1 MFRFYIQPELGE
13 VLSILFSLRLASL
26 CFSSLL
32 FQQLR
37 PFAAVINVMV
47 CIICEHQRVSS
58 SECLAHA
65 PSLPKF
71 EQSTQGKTVSIICI
85 ILV

>member
-1 MFRFYIQPELGE
+1 MFRFYFQPELGE

-32 FQQLR
+32 FPQLR

-65 PSLPKF
+65 PSLPNLSKARKA
-71 EQSTQGKTVSIICI
+71 QR
-85 ILV
+85 LA

>member
-32 FQQLR
+32 FPLR

-71 EQSTQGKTVSIICI
+71 EQSTQGTTVSIICI

>member
-26 CFSSLL
+26 CFSLL
-32 FQQLR
+32 FPQLR

-58 SECLAHA
+58 LECLAHA
-65 PSLPKF
+65 PSLAKF
-71 EQSTQGKTVSIICI
+71 EQSTQGPKVSIICR